1 MANVIKIKRS
11 LSVATPTSLVEG
23 ELAYSENSKNL
34 FIGESGGNI
43 KNIGGDQALKA
54 NVADVYTQTQVD
66 NAVGLKADQSTTY
79 TKIATDALLDAKAN
93 QSTTYTKTEVNTA
106 VGAKADQAT
115 TNTKIEDAAA
125 LALKSD
131 TGHDHNTAYY
141 TKAQVDSTYAK
152 LASPTFTGIANVATA
167 SAGTN
172 TTQIASTAFVTTA
185 VAAVSGGGGAGT
197 DSPAFTGTPTA
208 PTAAA
213 GTNTTQLATTQF
225 VTSATTVAINALVN
239 SAPAALDTLAE
250 LSAALGA
257 DENFATTI
265 TNAIGLKMDA
275 DAVLDGGT
283 F

>member
-11 LSVATPTSLVEG
+11 LSVATPTSLAEG
-23 ELAYSENSKNL
+23 ELAYSQNSKNL
-34 FIGESGGNI
+34 FIGESDGNI
-43 KNIGGDQALKA
+43 KHIGGDQALKA
-54 NVADVYTQTQVD
+54 NVADVYTQAQVD
-66 NAVGLKADQSTTY
+66 NAVGLKADQATTY
-79 TKIATDALLDAKAN
+79 TKIAADALLLAKAN

-131 TGHDHNTAYY
+131 SGHDHNTAYY
-141 TKAQVDSTYAK
+141 TKALVDSTFAK
-152 LASPTFTGIANVATA
+152 LASPTFTGIAIVATA

-185 VAAVSGGGGAGT
+185 VAAVSGGGAGT
-197 DSPAFTGTPTA
+197 ESPAFTGTPTA